1 MPVGVRWL
9 VPVLAVI
16 VVLIVALWPRQ
27 ADQDFSTGPS
37 SPVTETGRGSNQAEL
52 DRLAATAALQPC
64 PTAKAVPDTE
74 ASSGPLGGI
83 RARCLGAAADVDLGA
98 ALGGETTLINVWAS
112 WCGPCREE
120 IPVLEEYAHTPD
132 AIRVVGVDV
141 DDSSTAALALLTE
154 LGAHYPSF
162 GDTDAGALRGALG
175 APPVLPLSFLL
186 RSDGTIARITEPAVF
201 AEPAQIH
208 RAVSEL
214 TS

>member
-27 ADQDFSTGPS
+27 ADQDLSTGLS
-37 SPVTETGRGSNQAEL
+37 SPETGRGSNQAEL

-83 RARCLGAAADVDLGA
+83 RARCLGSAAEVDLGA
-98 ALGGETTLINVWAS
+98 VLNGEPTLINLWAS

-120 IPVLEEYAHTPD
+120 IPVLEAYAHTPG
-132 AIRVVGVDV
+132 AVRVVGVDV
-141 DDSSTAALALLTE
+141 EDSATAALALLTE

-162 GDTDAGALRGALG
+162 GDTDTAALRGALA
-175 APPVLPLSFLL
+175 APPVLPMSFLL
-186 RSDGTIARITEPAVF
+186 RPDGSIHRITTPAVF
-201 AEPAQIH
+201 DDPTQIH

-214 TS
+214 SS